1 MTPAVSAAEITRA
14 IAEEA
19 PYQSTKG
26 ASDIAGDNVERAVFV
41 VESAFRGEGSG
52 NAHFRAS

>member
-1 MTPAVSAAEITRA
+1 MTPAVSAAEIARA

-26 ASDIAGDNVERAVFV
+26 ASEIAGDNAE
-41 VESAFRGEGSG
+41 
-52 NAHFRAS
+52 